1 MRAIQERP
9 AKFLGLNASIRQG
22 SCADLTIINTKARHR
37 IEPEKFRSKAKYSPF
52 KGFEVDVA
60 VVATILHG
68 KLAYISEGGHIDDVT
83 RKLLESS
90 LPH

>member
-1 MRAIQERP
+1 
-9 AKFLGLNASIRQG
+9 G

-37 IEPEKFRSKAKYSPF
+37 IEPERFRTKARFSPF

-68 KLAYISEGGHIDDVT
+68 KLAYLSEEHIDDAT
-83 RKLLESS
+83 RKLLENS